1 MIVGRGEATSTRKRD
16 QSATGAAGTGAVLVI
31 GGPTASGKSALAL
44 ELAERLDGV
53 VINADSMQVYRE
65 LPVLTAQPDA
75 AARARAPHRLYGV
88 LPGDAP
94 CSAGRWRELALA
106 EIDAALAAGRRPIVV
121 GGTGLYLSALTQG
134 IADIPPVPDAVRAEA
149 TALYDRLGGAAFRA
163 ALAERDSAAAA
174 RLPPGDRQRLIR
186 AWEVAVATGRPL
198 SDWQAGPDATPPPHL
213 AFDAVLV
220 LPPRADLYAACDAR
234 FAAMMDAGAP
244 DEVRALA
251 ARGLDPGLPVMKA
264 LGVPE
269 LLRHL
274 AGALPREEAVRLAR
288 QATRRYAKRQYTWFR
303 HRGAM
308 PRAPLRSRHVIE
320 QFPESMTPEIIKI
333 VRKGH

>member
-1 MIVGRGEATSTRKRD
+1 M
-16 QSATGAAGTGAVLVI
+16 AGSVLVI
-31 GGPTASGKSALAL
+31 GGPTASGKSALAVD
-44 ELAERLDGV
+44 LAGRLDGV

-88 LPGDAP
+88 LGGEER
-94 CSAGRWRELALA
+94 CSAGRWRAMAME

-121 GGTGLYLSALTQG
+121 GGTGLYLEALTQG
-134 IADIPPVPDAVRAEA
+134 IADIPPVPDAVRAAA

-163 ALAERDSAAAA
+163 ALAGRDPAAAA

-186 AWEVAVATGRPL
+186 AWEVIAATGRSL
-198 SDWQAGPDATPPPHL
+198 SAWQDDAAAGPPPGL
-213 AFDAVLV
+213 TFNVLLV
-220 LPPRADLYAACDAR
+220 LPPRPALYAACDAR
-234 FAAMMDAGAP
+234 FAAMLAAGAL

-269 LLRHL
+269 LLGHL
-274 AGALPREEAVRLAR
+274 TGTLGRDEAARLAR

-308 PRAPLRSRHVIE
+308 PRARLLSRTVVE
-320 QFPESMTPEIIKI
+320 QLSENLAPQIVTKI
-333 VRKGH
+333 QKGH

>member
-1 MIVGRGEATSTRKRD
+1 M
-16 QSATGAAGTGAVLVI
+16 AAGAPDPVLVI

-94 CSAGRWRELALA
+94 CSAGRWREMALA
-106 EIDAALAAGRRPIVV
+106 EIDAALAAGRRPVVV

-134 IADIPPVPDAVRAEA
+134 IADIPPVPEAARAEA
-149 TALYDRLGGAAFRA
+149 TALYDRLGGTAFRD
-163 ALAERDSAAAA
+163 ALAAHDPATAA

-186 AWEVAVATGRPL
+186 AWEVAAATGRPL
-198 SDWQAGPDATPPPHL
+198 SDWQAGPEAAPPPHL
-213 AFDAVLV
+213 VFDVVLV
-220 LPPRADLYAACDAR
+220 LPPRAALYAACDAR
-234 FAAMMDAGAP
+234 FTAMMEAGAP

-251 ARGLDPGLPVMKA
+251 ARRLDPGLPVMKA

-274 AGALPREEAVRLAR
+274 AGALPRDEAIRLAR

-303 HRGAM
+303 HRGGM
-308 PRAPLRSRHVIE
+308 PRARVRSHTAVA
-320 QFPESMTPEIIKI
+320 QYSESLASEIFNKVQI
-333 VRKGH
+333 GH